1 MSGNSRAGALASSQL
16 VKKRLVKI
24 LFHKDNSRKGREAH
38 KKLDYASYSYDDL
51 RKAYIQKVQL
61 LHPDTAK
68 QTISTTT
75 EQKIHDNLS
84 TSNSQ
89 WRDVQ
94 DSIDQSKKSN
104 DHDEFIELQEAWN
117 AYEKNAKSM
126 KKGMRDK
133 ATSNFTMF
141 GVGCS
146 FSDNAE
152 EQKLR
157 ADIMDQACR
166 GWFTSGQIGEESL
179 NAPLP
184 TKEMSMNKDA
194 DSFSSVDNSFQDLFQ
209 ESTKTV
215 DKKEVKIKTKTLID
229 HLIPRHKRR

>member
-68 QTISTTT
+68 QTISSAT
-75 EQKIHDNLS
+75 EQKAYDNL
-84 TSNSQ
+84 N

-94 DSIDQSKKSN
+94 DTIDQSKTSN
-104 DHDEFIELQEAWN
+104 DHDDFIELQEAWN

-133 ATSNFTMF
+133 APSNFTMF

-146 FSDNAE
+146 FSDSAE

-179 NAPLP
+179 DESLP
-184 TKEMSMNKDA
+184 TKGKEA
-194 DSFSSVDNSFQDLFQ
+194 HSFSNVDNSFKDLFQ
-209 ESTKTV
+209 DSTKNV
-215 DKKEVKIKTKTLID
+215 EKNEVKIKTKTLID

>member
-68 QTISTTT
+68 QTVSTTT

-84 TSNSQ
+84 TSNLQ

-104 DHDEFIELQEAWN
+104 YHDEFIELQEAWN

-133 ATSNFTMF
+133 ASSNFTMF

-179 NAPLP
+179 HAPLP

-194 DSFSSVDNSFQDLFQ
+194 DSFCSVDNSFQDLFQ

-215 DKKEVKIKTKTLID
+215 NKKEVKIKTKTLID

>member
-68 QTISTTT
+68 QTISSDT
-75 EQKIHDNLS
+75 EQKADINL
-84 TSNSQ
+84 N

-94 DSIDQSKKSN
+94 DTIDQSKTSN
-104 DHDEFIELQEAWN
+104 DHDDFIELQEAWN

-133 ATSNFTMF
+133 APSNFTMF

-146 FSDNAE
+146 FSDSAE

-179 NAPLP
+179 DESSP
-184 TKEMSMNKDA
+184 TKCKEA
-194 DSFSSVDNSFQDLFQ
+194 HSFSNVDNSFQDLFQ
-209 ESTKTV
+209 DSTKNV
-215 DKKEVKIKTKTLID
+215 EKNEVKIKTKTLID